1 MLART
6 IEEKRMER
14 VTGHPVYSS
23 SYSPASLQLGDSY
36 KRRVI
41 YKDCTSRGRKWWA
54 PARSTYIRRVIHPV
68 VQFPPP
74 VTLRVFGYSINP
86 CQWERNHLQP
96 FFEQQPPFYQVG
108 GHEGW
113 VRLKEKDGEGRV
125 KEQKGEKESG
135 TSPVYKWVSRLCVEI
150 KSKRRAWVARA
161 NFLRFLANRFPSGR
175 CSVCRVPPG

>member
-1 MLART
+1 MTKFYKFCIIFLKENDDGAKKVIKSCHGFIEMLATT

-74 VTLRVFGYSINP
+74 LTLRVFGYSINP

-108 GHEGW
+108 ATKDEW
-113 VRLKEKDGEGRV
+113 DWKRKREKDE
-125 KEQKGEKESG
+125 
-135 TSPVYKWVSRLCVEI
+135 
-150 KSKRRAWVARA
+150 
-161 NFLRFLANRFPSGR
+161 
-175 CSVCRVPPG
+175 